1 MNLQISTPVQQF
13 IKKCIFAFSLVA
25 LFAQGAFAFE
35 IDFSRRRG
43 PASVSESQGGKDGR
57 SFFQDLVGAP
67 TGQQEIVILLT
78 ETGFVPKSVH
88 LRKGQ
93 RYTMHV
99 VNVNEKN
106 KNVSF
111 VLDAFSEFHSTFFG
125 KMRSFEITPKQEGVF
140 EFQSPES
147 SLTGRLVILSE
158 PSSGRAP
165 ASR

>member
-1 MNLQISTPVQQF
+1 VSLPISTPVRQF
-13 IKKCIFAFSLVA
+13 IKSRIFVLLITMLTFQSV
-25 LFAQGAFAFE
+25 QAFE

-43 PASVSESQGGKDGR
+43 PASVGEAQAGGKDR
-57 SFFQDLVGAP
+57 SFFQDLLGAP
-67 TGQQEIVILLT
+67 QGQQEVVILLT
-78 ETGFVPKSVH
+78 ENGFVPKSVH

-93 RYTMHV
+93 RYTVHV

-125 KMRSFEITPKQEGVF
+125 KMKSFEITPKQEGVF

-147 SLTGRLVILSE
+147 SLTGRMVILSE
-158 PSSGRAP
+158 PTSGRAP
-165 ASR
+165 ASH